1 MDTDILCRQRQ
12 EQAGHRHAAV
22 SRLRY
27 VLGSVRRRSTPIQT
41 RRAAPSAAITAKI
54 CADVYEILLAPQ
66 GNISLSWGRQIGSQ
80 SELSG
85 CVNSLLRSQERD
97 GASKYLFF
105 SRALMQVPISFRG
118 NLPYKQHLE
127 LKKNPIWFLAKSQS
141 MCLPSSPRG
150 TGLNGHGPWRV
161 SDKANNL
168 CRFVWKNQSKP
179 NHLSLSLTSLCIVCS
194 PLTTPLRHQE

>member
-1 MDTDILCRQRQ
+1 MALYINTNYGFGYRYS
-12 EQAGHRHAAV
+12 V
-22 SRLRY
+22 SSTTGTGRSPARGSIPFTLRTRFR
-27 VLGSVRRRSTPIQT
+27 VRRRSTPIQT
-41 RRAAPSAAITAKI
+41 RAAPSAAITAKI
-54 CADVYEILLAPQ
+54 CADIYEILLALQ

-80 SELSG
+80 YELSG

-105 SRALMQVPISFRG
+105 SRVLMQVPISFRG

-127 LKKNPIWFLAKSQS
+127 PKKNPIWFLAKSQN
-141 MCLPSSPRG
+141 MRLPSSPRG
-150 TGLNGHGPWRV
+150 PGLHGHGPWRV

-179 NHLSLSLTSLCIVCS
+179 NHLSLSLSN
-194 PLTTPLRHQE
+194 